1 MLSNEEKIEFLSNKI
16 SFLDLVLASEIL
28 DLAELK
34 KVNHTKVS
42 FVKADIA
49 NRKASIA
56 ALRQELANIEKVV

>member
-42 FVKADIA
+42 FVEADIA